1 MRKQIQNYV
10 YAISLGIVFG
20 FVAYITAQV
29 FHSLWDGTDAKPR
42 EMFFGAFVGAF
53 FAFIFVRLGEALTR
67 IYERKARHY
76 NALIRLEHYFNYIL
90 NTLNENIFIIEHFR
104 KVFSDEVIDRGETP
118 LFASR
123 LHDIPFSKEDVIDL
137 ANLTFANAVFNFN
150 VKVAKMNNS
159 MASTNRSYEL
169 FSSAF
174 VDGKTNPDSYIANV
188 KRHKERLSELQ
199 GFIEETK
206 EDSIRLLA
214 RSRVLSKN
222 APFLSRIICR
232 VARVTTSPTF
242 EQDVASEIKVMRQE
256 ILENAQQSGERIRKA
271 QSRKR
276 NGAT

>member
-1 MRKQIQNYV
+1 
-10 YAISLGIVFG
+10 
-20 FVAYITAQV
+20 
-29 FHSLWDGTDAKPR
+29 
-42 EMFFGAFVGAF
+42 
-53 FAFIFVRLGEALTR
+53 
-67 IYERKARHY
+67 
-76 NALIRLEHYFNYIL
+76 
-90 NTLNENIFIIEHFR
+90 
-104 KVFSDEVIDRGETP
+104 
-118 LFASR
+118 
-123 LHDIPFSKEDVIDL
+123 
-137 ANLTFANAVFNFN
+137 
-150 VKVAKMNNS
+150 